1 MVEKMKKW
9 IKGERGAVEIVEAAL
24 IYPIVIFVVIIFFFL
39 GNVFYQQAKVDA
51 IAVRAAEKLAVY
63 YTNPLLRGSIPTTA
77 ENTTLD
83 PYRYLFGSKGAE
95 TAVKSFVE
103 KELSGSGTGAFSG
116 MDINVQSTS
125 CEIENYVVYHKAC
138 VQINYTIELL
148 PLELIGADSLLRQSV
163 GTAVSASDPAEFIRN
178 VDMILD
184 YADITGLTSKIQD
197 TLGQFTG
204 G

>member
-1 MVEKMKKW
+1 MVEKIKRN

-39 GNVFYQQAKVDA
+39 GNIFYQQAKVDA
-51 IAVRAAEKLAVY
+51 IAVRAAEKLTLY

-83 PYRYLFGSKGAE
+83 PYRYLFGSSGAE
-95 TAVKSFVE
+95 SAVRDFVD
-103 KELSGSGTGAFSG
+103 KEVGKTGTGGFSG
-116 MDINVQSTS
+116 MDINVQSVT
-125 CEIENYVVYHKAC
+125 CEIKNYVVYQKAC

-148 PLELIGADSLLRQSV
+148 PLELIGADSLMRQSV
-163 GTAVSASDPAEFIRN
+163 GTSMSAADPAEFIRN
-178 VDMILD
+178 VDMIVD
-184 YADITGLTSKIQD
+184 YADITGLTAKIQD